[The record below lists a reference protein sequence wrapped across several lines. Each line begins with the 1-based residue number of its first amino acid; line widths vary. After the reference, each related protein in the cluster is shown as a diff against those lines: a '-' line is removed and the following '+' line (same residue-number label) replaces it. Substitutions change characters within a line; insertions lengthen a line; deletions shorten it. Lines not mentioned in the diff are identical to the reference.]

1 MVGQKIPKRVTHLT
15 WNVPPVVYVSVRQTV
30 GRDPKWGRLNILW
43 GRFITGILH
52 LKFLS

>member
-1 MVGQKIPKRVTHLT
+1 MTGCLIFAFHNYLCCIT
-15 WNVPPVVYVSVRQTV
+15 NDIVYISVRQTV
-30 GRDPKWGRLNILW
+30 GRDPKWGCLNTLW